1 MKRKLTA
8 LLLMLLCALP
18 GLFAQTR
25 AELLKK
31 AQAGDAG
38 AQHDLAYCYHW
49 GKLSYLGGEL
59 GETSPD
65 YDEAEKWYLRAAEQK
80 HYPACYALGLLYQ
93 NQKRDIEKAVR
104 WYKKS
109 VDICYEKYGEID
121 KYSME
126 ELKKLGIDYTPG
138 AKGISY
144 ASSSASNSS
153 DNFGF
158 EPINVARPNQN
169 GSSHFDL
176 KRDERVVENYI
187 AQSNSHAAATYL
199 KKLFEN
205 DQYPEDADE
214 MFGYACLIQK
224 LLVQIGNEGAQ
235 AVASM
240 DLMSSMT
247 ITIDQQN
254 MNNLHIALLF
264 LAANKGHRGAY
275 QLLQL
280 KAAMQGG
287 GGANFQPSNSG
298 SSGSVVGSKTCS
310 LCHGRG
316 WIAGSKT
323 ATYGNGGTYWCSEC
337 QSNVGASHSHDRCP
351 SCGGR
356 GTVPTIK

>member
-1 MKRKLTA
+1 
-8 LLLMLLCALP
+8 
-18 GLFAQTR
+18 
-25 AELLKK
+25 
-31 AQAGDAG
+31 
-38 AQHDLAYCYHW
+38 
-49 GKLSYLGGEL
+49 
-59 GETSPD
+59 
-65 YDEAEKWYLRAAEQK
+65 
-80 HYPACYALGLLYQ
+80 
-93 NQKRDIEKAVR
+93 
-104 WYKKS
+104 
-109 VDICYEKYGEID
+109 
-121 KYSME
+121 ME

-287 GGANFQPSNSG
+287 GGVNFQPSNSG
-298 SSGSVVGSKTCS
+298 GSGSVVGRKTCS

>member
-1 MKRKLTA
+1 MSHNNPKVGRLQWSAERNVAAARSSYEELQIFYTNGIDMKRKLTA

-18 GLFAQTR
+18 GLFAHTR

-38 AQHDLAYCYHW
+38 AQHDLAYCY
-49 GKLSYLGGEL
+49 
-59 GETSPD
+59 
-65 YDEAEKWYLRAAEQK
+65 
-80 HYPACYALGLLYQ
+80 Q
-93 NQKRDIEKAVR
+93 N
-104 WYKKS
+104 S
-109 VDICYEKYGEID
+109 
-121 KYSME
+121 
-126 ELKKLGIDYTPG
+126 
-138 AKGISY
+138 
-144 ASSSASNSS
+144 
-153 DNFGF
+153 
-158 EPINVARPNQN
+158 
-169 GSSHFDL
+169 SSHFDL

-187 AQSNSHAAATYL
+187 VQSNSHAAATYL

-205 DQYPEDADE
+205 DQYPEDADV

-280 KAAMQGG
+280 KVAMQGG

-310 LCHGRG
+310 LCNGRG

-323 ATYGNGGTYWCSEC
+323 VTYGSGGTYWCSEC
-337 QSNVGASHSHDRCP
+337 LRNVGASHSHDRCP

-356 GTVPTIK
+356 GTVPTIN